1 VVKGSVVLQ
10 IAAFVLSLTQDF
22 FGKLVS
28 DLGIFKIE
36 NNTFAG
42 H

>member
-1 VVKGSVVLQ
+1 MVKGRVVLK
-10 IAAFVLSLTQDF
+10 IAAFVLSLAQDF

-28 DLGIFKIE
+28 GLGIFKIE